1 MGNQQNRNKRPT
13 RAERRSAKAT
23 LTAFEQGLGD
33 GFESN
38 PQPRKERGSKPSKPA
53 KPSSHAVMVGIK
65 LDLTKSQKTVG
76 NLIKSRDLL
85 FIQGA
90 AGAGKTMGILAE
102 FVNQYL
108 ADSNKQLIVI
118 RTPVE
123 AGADKIGF
131 LPNGLNDK
139 IEPHFASA
147 KDALNLLLGAGK
159 VETDMNH
166 RIHFKIPNYC
176 LGSTWDN
183 ALVLIDEAQ
192 QIQPMIMKLL
202 LERAGKNTKIVVAG
216 DPTQLYVNDT
226 TRNGLSNAR
235 SKFIDTDGVP
245 FYPTVDWFDFP
256 LEDSKT
262 RSELAFTVVHAYNTK
277 R

>member
-1 MGNQQNRNKRPT
+1 MGNTQNRNNRPT
-13 RAERRSAKAT
+13 RAERRAVKAT
-23 LTAFEQGLGD
+23 LSAFEKGLGEAID
-33 GFESN
+33 LN
-38 PQPRKERGSKPSKPA
+38 PRSQKERGGKSPKRPSTA
-53 KPSSHAVMVGIK
+53 TMVGIK

-90 AGAGKTMGILAE
+90 AGCGKTTGILSE
-102 FVNQYL
+102 FVEQYL
-108 ADSNKQLIVI
+108 ADSNKQIIVI

-131 LPNGLNDK
+131 LPNGLSDK
-139 IEPHFASA
+139 IEPHFAAA
-147 KDALNLLLGAGK
+147 KDALNLLLGKGK
-159 VETDMNH
+159 VECDMDE

-176 LGSTWDN
+176 LGATWDN

-245 FYPTVDWFDFP
+245 FYPNVDWFDFP

-262 RSELAFTVVHAYNTK
+262 RSELAFTVVHAYNTQ

>member
-1 MGNQQNRNKRPT
+1 MGNTQNRNKRPT
-13 RAERRSAKAT
+13 RAERRAVKTT
-23 LTAFEQGLGD
+23 LSAFEKGLGD
-33 GFESN
+33 GIDI
-38 PQPRKERGSKPSKPA
+38 PQPKPKKERGSKPKR
-53 KPSSHAVMVGIK
+53 PSSAVMVGTK

-85 FIQGA
+85 FIKGA
-90 AGAGKTMGILAE
+90 AGCGKTTGILSE
-102 FVNQYL
+102 FVEQYL
-108 ADSNKQLIVI
+108 ADSNKQIIVI

-131 LPNGLNDK
+131 LPNALADK
-139 IEPHFASA
+139 IEPHFAAA
-147 KDALNLLLGAGK
+147 KDALNLLLGKGK
-159 VETDMNH
+159 VECDMDD

-176 LGSTWDN
+176 LGATWDN

-226 TRNGLSNAR
+226 TRNGLANAY
-235 SKFIDTDGVP
+235 SKFIGADGVP
-245 FYPTVDWFDFP
+245 YYPTVDWFDFP
-256 LEDSKT
+256 IEDSKT
-262 RSELAFTVVHAYNTK
+262 RSELAYTVVHAYNTQ

>member
-13 RAERRSAKAT
+13 RAERREAKAT
-23 LTAFEQGLGD
+23 LDALNRGLGD
-33 GFESN
+33 AFNDPQQPLN
-38 PQPRKERGSKPSKPA
+38 PKPRGKKGDSKPKP
-53 KPSSHAVMVGIK
+53 AVMVGVK

-76 NLIKSRDLL
+76 NLIKSRDLI
-85 FIQGA
+85 FVQGA

-102 FVNQYL
+102 FVSQYL
-108 ADSNKQLIVI
+108 ADNTKQIIVI

-123 AGADKIGF
+123 AGSDKIGF
-131 LPNGLNDK
+131 LPNALSDK

-147 KDALNLLLGAGK
+147 KDALNLLLGKGK
-159 VETDMNH
+159 VESDLDD

-216 DPTQLYVNDT
+216 DPTQLYVTDT

-235 SKFIDTDGVP
+235 SKFVAADGVP
-245 FYPTVDWFDFP
+245 YYPTVDWFDFP

-262 RSELAFTVVHAYNTK
+262 RSELAFTVVHAYNTQ

>member
-1 MGNQQNRNKRPT
+1 MGAKRTQNRRPT
-13 RAERRSAKAT
+13 RAERAAAKQIAT
-23 LTAFEQGLGD
+23 AYDQ
-33 GFESN
+33 GFEPVLDQTPRERN
-38 PQPRKERGSKPSKPA
+38 RRNRNQPA
-53 KPSSHAVMVGIK
+53 ALMVGAK
-65 LDLTKSQKTVG
+65 LDLTQSQKTVG
-76 NLIKSRDLL
+76 NLIKTKDLI
-85 FIQGA
+85 FVEGT
-90 AGAGKTMGILAE
+90 AGTGKTTGILAE
-102 FVNQYL
+102 FVQQYL
-108 ADSNKQLIVI
+108 ADSNKQIIVI

-131 LPNGLNDK
+131 LPNGLDDK

-147 KDALNLLLGAGK
+147 KDTLNLLLGKGK
-159 VETDMNH
+159 VECDMGH
-166 RIHFKIPNYC
+166 RIQFKIPNYC

-226 TRNGLSNAR
+226 TRNGLANAR
-235 SKFIDTDGVP
+235 SQFIDPKGDSY
-245 FYPTVDWFDFP
+245 YPDMVDWFRFP